1 MFFLTKNDTKGNVV
15 DKIKQ
20 MSARGISDRD
30 IIKQLKADG
39 FNYNDIERG
48 MLEALRQG
56 VVIDETGSPQAQR
69 APGAAPS
76 ATQRAPPQAGPPAR
90 YATAPA
96 PQPRPIPMQP
106 TPNMQ
111 QGAPRLPT
119 NDNMSQ
125 YNIKQTLPSEAQVMA
140 FEEMSPEDFEVEMD
154 EQFDIP
160 QRRAGP
166 SAPRHIQK
174 VFEEQ
179 EEIAPELIIEELV
192 EGVVDEKWDKFDKK
206 LKELESGTREIRTS
220 VAQFR
225 EELMSKLEGRKQQ
238 STEKDV
244 LELAKRYEELDARV
258 GGLEKAFKQFL
269 PSLTGHIESLRQMVH
284 DMKNKSAEEPV

>member
-1 MFFLTKNDTKGNVV
+1 MFFLTKNDSKGNVV

-56 VVIDETGSPQAQR
+56 VVIDETGASQAQR
-69 APGAAPS
+69 APGATPS
-76 ATQRAPPQAGPPAR
+76 APPRAPPQAGPPAR
-90 YATAPA
+90 YATAPT
-96 PQPRPIPMQP
+96 PQPRPMPMQP

-125 YNIKQTLPSEAQVMA
+125 YNIKQPLPPEIQTMSMDM
-140 FEEMSPEDFEVEMD
+140 EMSPEDFEVEVD

-160 QRRAGP
+160 QRRAAP

-220 VAQFR
+220 VTQFR

-244 LELAKRYEELDARV
+244 LELAKRYEELEARV

-284 DMKNKSAEEPV
+284 DMKSKTEEAV